1 MASFLILNYLSSSWL
16 NSLKIHPLIL
26 KLIIKVLRKFV
37 TMFTRLDLDLQILT
51 SEQAFLSYYLKLL
64 ETRNLMALQ
73 RNSERKKYILAHNPK
88 LGLKWHARDL
98 SLSGLFDLTCK
109 QLMQYISVPQYLSFF
124 YPSPK
129 TEDKDPMWPPPPY
142 VLIIQTPLIDVIL
155 HTLAT

>member
-1 MASFLILNYLSSSWL
+1 MVLNYLSWL
-16 NSLKIHPLIL
+16 NLLEIHTLIL

-73 RNSERKKYILAHNPK
+73 EIQREKNIIILAHNPK

-98 SLSGLFDLTCK
+98 LLPGLFDLMCK

-129 TEDKDPMWPPPPY
+129 TEDKDPMWPPP
-142 VLIIQTPLIDVIL
+142 
-155 HTLAT
+155 HMF

>member
-1 MASFLILNYLSSSWL
+1 MVLNYLSWL
-16 NSLKIHPLIL
+16 NLLEIHTLIL

-51 SEQAFLSYYLKLL
+51 SEEAFLNYYLKLL

-98 SLSGLFDLTCK
+98 LLPGLFDLTCK
-109 QLMQYISVPQYLSFF
+109 QLMQYISVPQYISFF
-124 YPSPK
+124 YSIPK
-129 TEDKDPMWPPPPY
+129 TEDKDPMWPPPY
-142 VLIIQTPLIDVIL
+142 VLII
-155 HTLAT
+155 